1 MSRGLFYAAI
11 SQSGNALCPWAFVA
25 NPKSVAKRLSYS
37 IGCPTKNPRYL
48 VACLMNKEPNEI
60 VAAQHDLSGWEDD
73 PIVPFAP
80 SIEDSKKVAGDL
92 GTVFLP
98 DHPLVMW
105 ESGNFNKVPW
115 ITGVNDQEGST
126 LYSAGQHT
134 RIEDEL
140 SDINVHVENLT
151 KFSYIFSHFKQHG
164 THRRVQP
171 KLESY
176 CPILPLIHR
185 SITRP

>member
-1 MSRGLFYAAI
+1 MKSFFSRPAFGGDPAKVTIFGDSSGSASVSYHILSPMSRGLFYAAI

-105 ESGNFNKVPW
+105 ESGNFNRVPW

-126 LYSAGQHT
+126 LYSAGIRHT
-134 RIEDEL
+134 
-140 SDINVHVENLT
+140 
-151 KFSYIFSHFKQHG
+151 
-164 THRRVQP
+164 
-171 KLESY
+171 
-176 CPILPLIHR
+176 
-185 SITRP
+185 